1 MTQSVFRRIDEWQ
14 RLCCDNLDRIE
25 IDRRYSR
32 HENVSGI
39 KRRSSHNRGFSLVEV
54 TLALGVAAVCLLVL
68 SGLLPTGLKTQQSS
82 IQQTTANE
90 IIGQISAVL
99 RADIRLPPGQANKV
113 CPDPP
118 DPNVPCNWGALHGHW
133 RTVGQPPDTLYF
145 TNNAYQTGG
154 VNGSPTADAVFRA
167 KLTYRTPP
175 SETTSLATIR
185 VTWPAAV
192 DPDSGGVP
200 AGSVT
205 SELAVN
211 R

>member
-1 MTQSVFRRIDEWQ
+1 
-14 RLCCDNLDRIE
+14 
-25 IDRRYSR
+25 
-32 HENVSGI
+32 
-39 KRRSSHNRGFSLVEV
+39 
-54 TLALGVAAVCLLVL
+54 
-68 SGLLPTGLKTQQSS
+68 
-82 IQQTTANE
+82 
-90 IIGQISAVL
+90 
-99 RADIRLPPGQANKV
+99 
-113 CPDPP
+113 
-118 DPNVPCNWGALHGHW
+118 
-133 RTVGQPPDTLYF
+133 
-145 TNNAYQTGG
+145 
-154 VNGSPTADAVFRA
+154 VFRA